1 MKKAKLAIIAASAL
15 ALLCGCN
22 KIPKEN
28 KKPLEKFKK
37 EEGLSD
43 NISMC
48 KKWYF
53 GGYWNAV
60 YSLKIDGH
68 DYLTIN
74 TCRAVSMI
82 HSHSCPCMNK
92 RKQDHEDKT
101 R

>member
-15 ALLCGCN
+15 AILCGCDE
-22 KIPKEN
+22 IP
-28 KKPLEKFKK
+28 KK

-48 KKWYF
+48 KKWYSA
-53 GGYWNAV
+53 GHWYAV
-60 YSLKIDGH
+60 YFLKIDGH
-68 DYLTIN
+68 DYLVTN
-74 TCRAVSMI
+74 ASQAVSMI